1 MSKAAP
7 IRVISYYKRTKI
19 IATLGPAITQKIW
32 TLAAW
37 KDPQNAAM
45 VRLAYERM
53 EGILKAGVTCVR
65 LNFSHGLYEEQQVR
79 INIAREVSK
88 KLNRN
93 ISIMLDTKGPEIR
106 LGQIKDGPVPV
117 SKNSLI
123 TIYTKEQIIGDSTK
137 FFVTDSTGTYN
148 MAKDVKVGG
157 IILVD
162 DGKLQLKITEINVD
176 QGLIKTI
183 ALNDHSINDKKRIN
197 LPNTEYSMPFMSQKD
212 RDDILFGIK
221 NNVDYIAASFV
232 NSKEN
237 VQEIRNFLDANGGSQ
252 IQIISKIES
261 THAIRNIDEILDATN
276 GVMVARGDLAL
287 EIPFYDVPYWQK
299 YIIRKCRL
307 IGKPSIVATQML
319 DSLERNIQP
328 TRAEVTD
335 VFFAVDRGAD
345 ATMLS
350 GESAQGQF
358 PVQAVYTMRQIDKK
372 SELLFDYNRA
382 IHWYFPKAK
391 LPKYT
396 KKIAKK
402 IAIKCLPHG
411 NDIAPTFTYNF
422 VVIFTNDK
430 PTIWT
435 ISNIRPAA
443 TIIVVTDEPELLT
456 CFGINYAIQTHYVK
470 DLNIAKNNY
479 QQVAREAIDRF
490 EPGEQRVIAFIDKKF
505 KNI

>member
-1 MSKAAP
+1 
-7 IRVISYYKRTKI
+7 
-19 IATLGPAITQKIW
+19 
-32 TLAAW
+32 
-37 KDPQNAAM
+37 M

-287 EIPFYDVPYWQK
+287 EIPFYDVPY
-299 YIIRKCRL
+299 
-307 IGKPSIVATQML
+307 
-319 DSLERNIQP
+319 
-328 TRAEVTD
+328 
-335 VFFAVDRGAD
+335 
-345 ATMLS
+345 
-350 GESAQGQF
+350 
-358 PVQAVYTMRQIDKK
+358 
-372 SELLFDYNRA
+372 
-382 IHWYFPKAK
+382 
-391 LPKYT
+391 
-396 KKIAKK
+396 
-402 IAIKCLPHG
+402 
-411 NDIAPTFTYNF
+411 
-422 VVIFTNDK
+422 
-430 PTIWT
+430 
-435 ISNIRPAA
+435 
-443 TIIVVTDEPELLT
+443 
-456 CFGINYAIQTHYVK
+456 
-470 DLNIAKNNY
+470 
-479 QQVAREAIDRF
+479 
-490 EPGEQRVIAFIDKKF
+490 
-505 KNI
+505 